1 VGTLKLRDLRPLG
14 ALPALKTLII
24 NGAPLRHEA
33 VDYLHK
39 HAQPQARTF
48 FWEALAYAES
58 MIPLPM
64 TDDTDVV
71 HLTQKRSP
79 MAMSDVGLR
88 RIHDV
93 ESDLDHVIPDVG
105 HSKIAA
111 NEDTPQN
118 FLGEFSVNATPSK
131 PIHD

>member
-1 VGTLKLRDLRPLG
+1 MFPFPLTVDPNVGH
-14 ALPALKTLII
+14 LP
-24 NGAPLRHEA
+24 
-33 VDYLHK
+33 
-39 HAQPQARTF
+39 
-48 FWEALAYAES
+48 
-58 MIPLPM
+58 
-64 TDDTDVV
+64 
-71 HLTQKRSP
+71 QKRSP